1 MVYHTLVAAVDCTLV
16 VVVGVYERGGV
27 VPPRV
32 KGDAVGEGGLR
43 QAWVLLYRVKV
54 RGGG

>member
-1 MVYHTLVAAVDCTLV
+1 MVYNTLVAAVDCTLV

-32 KGDAVGEGGLR
+32 TPNP
-43 QAWVLLYRVKV
+43 
-54 RGGG
+54 